1 MMHPSGKGRGN
12 SMIDLRLPGIGRF
25 RMSSGTRKKT
35 VFDRRVALVRTLAE
49 IDAGPELL
57 AGLKAGTTTWVVLE
71 RAQRRQK
78 LRDPGLAASLELG
91 RNLKEAI
98 EATLPRMGKSVA
110 TRERYRVALVSQLT
124 AVGVLTETAAVR
136 DLKRDDWG
144 DLLDA
149 WHVSNATKNGLRRAV
164 SRFLSRYLG
173 GKYHPFRH
181 EVLHEDRWS
190 ILKVAP
196 RIRGIEPSAFPRFI
210 AHVPAKEREPVML
223 LAATG
228 MRVGEYLNDRDI
240 RLDEHGP
247 GIIVAGKTGPKM
259 YALDASLVPMA
270 KRVIPCRVARMQGRA
285 ARIQND
291 ARYKR
296 LYRAVRQ
303 AGDAMGA
310 NVTIHDLRRLFVK
323 IGVKA
328 HGEVM
333 TQYAVGH
340 ESPEMTREYARWHAA
355 QEVATTVAKT
365 LGMSGKMSGNVVTR
379 IGTGTYGRGGRR

>member
-1 MMHPSGKGRGN
+1 MMHSSGKGRGN
-12 SMIDLRLPGIGRF
+12 AMIDLRLPGIGRF

-49 IDAGPELL
+49 IDAGPQLL
-57 AGLKAGTTTWVVLE
+57 EGLKAGTTTWVTLE

-98 EATLPRMGKSVA
+98 DATLPRMGNSAA
-110 TRERYRVALVSQLT
+110 TRERYRVALISQLT
-124 AVGVLTETAAVR
+124 ALGVLTDTTAVR
-136 DLKRDDWG
+136 DLRREDWG
-144 DLLDA
+144 ELLDA
-149 WHVSNATKNGLRRAV
+149 WQVSNATKNGLRRAV

-181 EVLHEDRWS
+181 EVLHEDRWR

-196 RIRGIEPSAFPRFI
+196 RIRGMEPKIFPKFI
-210 AHVPAKEREPVML
+210 RKVPEKERESVML

-228 MRVGEYLNDRDI
+228 MRVGEYLNDDAI
-240 RLDEHGP
+240 RLDEHG
-247 GIIVAGKTGPKM
+247 GALIVQGKTGPKT
-259 YALDASLVPMA
+259 YALDASLVPLA
-270 KRVIPCRVARMQGRA
+270 KRVIPCRVARMSVRPKK
-285 ARIQND
+285 IQND
-291 ARYKR
+291 PRYKR

-303 AGDAMGA
+303 AGAALGLS
-310 NVTIHDLRRLFVK
+310 VTIHDLRRLFVK